1 MQRYTRTLIEEETN
15 LGEMI
20 EKALRE
26 NARED
31 EAEKENSEE
40 EIVDDNDLSLEELE
54 KSIKDQDFEDFEE
67 FKNEQQEKDKEF
79 LESDL

>member
-20 EKALRE
+20 EKALRD

-31 EAEKENSEE
+31 EAEKENTELD
-40 EIVDDNDLSLEELE
+40 IVDELELSLEDLE
-54 KSIKDQDFEDFEE
+54 KTIKDQDFVDFEE